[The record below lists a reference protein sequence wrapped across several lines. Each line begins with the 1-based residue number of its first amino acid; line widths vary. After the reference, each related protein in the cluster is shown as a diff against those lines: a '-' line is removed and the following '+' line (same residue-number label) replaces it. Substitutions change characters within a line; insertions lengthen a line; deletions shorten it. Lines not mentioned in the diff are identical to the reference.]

1 MTIKR
6 CLLAL
11 AALLGLSLSTAALME
26 PAAYPHQAV
35 ATMAPTPEP
44 METYT
49 PTRDEVANQVARQR
63 VARNPQHFRCLS
75 LSGNMLTPRNAIP
88 DANVTATI
96 AFDKRTGSHEV
107 VTVNSSE
114 VTISYEKTYK
124 PNRATGGTFVY
135 DNYRWT
141 YARGIQPYM
150 VFTKNIDKDGNV
162 YWSARPQWPHG
173 GAYDIELR
181 RGSDVSVVYIVATDT
196 TASLDTCEQG
206 NDLADE
212 VWDAVVR
219 LH

>member
-11 AALLGLSLSTAALME
+11 AALLGLSLPTAALME
-26 PAAYPHQAV
+26 PAAHPNQAV

-114 VTISYEKTYK
+114 VTISY
-124 PNRATGGTFVY
+124 
-135 DNYRWT
+135 
-141 YARGIQPYM
+141 
-150 VFTKNIDKDGNV
+150 
-162 YWSARPQWPHG
+162 
-173 GAYDIELR
+173 
-181 RGSDVSVVYIVATDT
+181 
-196 TASLDTCEQG
+196 
-206 NDLADE
+206 
-212 VWDAVVR
+212 
-219 LH
+219 